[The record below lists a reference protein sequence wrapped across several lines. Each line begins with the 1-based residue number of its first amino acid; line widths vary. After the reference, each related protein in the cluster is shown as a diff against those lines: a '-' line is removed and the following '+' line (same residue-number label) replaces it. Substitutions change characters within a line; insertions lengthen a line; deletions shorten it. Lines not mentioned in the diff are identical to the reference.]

1 MKVDL
6 TVTISVILGCAAV
19 ISPMLTAIINN
30 WHDSAVRRQERREQ
44 SRKETVGYKKD
55 VLEKYLQYA
64 SVYIQTQRSQDAY
77 AAAYTV
83 AYLYV
88 PEDVRESMAKLDRL
102 IQEYTYKEQ
111 YEAFIPVLK
120 SVTAILQTL

>member
-44 SRKETVGYKKD
+44 ARKETVGYKKD

-64 SVYIQTQRSQDAY
+64 SVYIQTQRSLDSY
-77 AAAYTV
+77 AAAYSV

-88 PEDVRESMAKLDRL
+88 PEDVRELMAQLDR
-102 IQEYTYKEQ
+102 IIMQETFQEQ

-120 SVTAILQTL
+120 RVTAILQTL